1 MRASPSSTPADDHI
15 RLAPGIGDR
24 SDVSLAAALQEHAA
38 RTARA
43 DAIRFQFAMALL
55 GFIGGLVLVVPL
67 VLWILPKHASIFP
80 GATAAQPPVVAAQI
94 VATEPVAA
102 PSLVSRPSI
111 AVRDDA
117 QAVGG
122 GEIGVALGPVSSG
135 NANPVEVARGL
146 IRSGDILGARR
157 ILGRPELGQSGQAL
171 FMLAETYDPNVLAA
185 LGATDVHAETSMARR
200 YYEAALSEGVAAAS
214 PRLEALQ

>member
-1 MRASPSSTPADDHI
+1 
-15 RLAPGIGDR
+15 
-24 SDVSLAAALQEHAA
+24 
-38 RTARA
+38 
-43 DAIRFQFAMALL
+43 MALL
-55 GFIGGLVLVVPL
+55 GFVGGLVLVVPL

-80 GATAAQPPVVAAQI
+80 GATAAQPPVAAQI
-94 VATEPVAA
+94 VATEPIAV
-102 PSLVSRPSI
+102 PSLVSRPTI

-117 QAVGG
+117 QSASD
-122 GEIGVALGPVSSG
+122 GEIGAATGHVGSG
-135 NANPVEVARGL
+135 NENPVEIARGL

-185 LGATDVHAETSMARR
+185 LGAMDVHAETSMARR

>member
-1 MRASPSSTPADDHI
+1 M
-15 RLAPGIGDR
+15 
-24 SDVSLAAALQEHAA
+24 
-38 RTARA
+38 ARA
-43 DAIRFQFAMALL
+43 EAIRFQLAMAVL

-67 VLWILPKHASIFP
+67 VLWVVPKHASIFP

-94 VATEPVAA
+94 VATEPIAT
-102 PSLVSRPSI
+102 PSLVSAPTI

-117 QAVGG
+117 PSAGDDAGG
-122 GEIGVALGPVSSG
+122 DARGHTSAG
-135 NANPVEVARGL
+135 NDNPVETARGL

-171 FMLAETYDPNVLAA
+171 FMMAETYDPNVLAA
-185 LGATDVHAETSMARR
+185 LGAMDVHAETSMARR
-200 YYEAALSEGVAAAS
+200 YYEAALSQGVAAAS

>member
-1 MRASPSSTPADDHI
+1 M
-15 RLAPGIGDR
+15 
-24 SDVSLAAALQEHAA
+24 
-38 RTARA
+38 ARA
-43 DAIRFQFAMALL
+43 EAIRFQLAMALL

-67 VLWILPKHASIFP
+67 VLWVVPKHASIFP

-94 VATEPVAA
+94 VTTEPIAT
-102 PSLVSRPSI
+102 PSLVSAPTI
-111 AVRDDA
+111 AVRDDSPSA
-117 QAVGG
+117 EDSGTGRDAHGQA
-122 GEIGVALGPVSSG
+122 STG
-135 NANPVEVARGL
+135 NASPVETARGL

-185 LGATDVHAETSMARR
+185 LGAMDVHAETSMARR
-200 YYEAALSEGVAAAS
+200 YYEAALSQGVAAAS

>member
-1 MRASPSSTPADDHI
+1 MGTQ
-15 RLAPGIGDR
+15 

-55 GFIGGLVLVVPL
+55 GFVGGLVLVVPL

-80 GATAAQPPVVAAQI
+80 GATAAQPPVAAQI
-94 VATEPVAA
+94 VATEPIAV
-102 PSLVSRPSI
+102 PSLVSRPTI

-117 QAVGG
+117 QSASD
-122 GEIGVALGPVSSG
+122 GEIGAATGHVGSG
-135 NANPVEVARGL
+135 NENPVEIARGL

-185 LGATDVHAETSMARR
+185 LGAMDVHAETSMARR